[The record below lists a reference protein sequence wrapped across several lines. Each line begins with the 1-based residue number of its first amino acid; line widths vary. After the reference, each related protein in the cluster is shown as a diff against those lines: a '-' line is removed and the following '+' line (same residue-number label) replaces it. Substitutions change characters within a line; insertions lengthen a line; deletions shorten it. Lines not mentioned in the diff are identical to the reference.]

1 MKTTQTDFWE
11 SDFGKEYTERNS
23 HLEMDKWNNYYIER
37 YGKTKLALNDDFLG
51 HLDKNAKILEV
62 GSNTGMQLRGFQ
74 HNNFQHLFGVE
85 IQAYAVKRSRDFVP
99 DANVVQGS
107 ALDIPFKDGFFDVV
121 GTHYVLIHISP
132 DDLGRVM
139 DEMYR
144 CSNRYILGLEYHAD
158 AITEIG
164 YRGNT
169 NVLWKANYAEMFMQ
183 RFPDLKMVKS
193 EILPYLTDD
202 EKGNVDCMYLLE
214 KTS

>member
-23 HLEMDKWNNYYIER
+23 HPMDSWNEHYIER
-37 YGKTKLALNDDFLG
+37 YGKTKLALNEDFLG
-51 HLDKNAKILEV
+51 HLNKDAKILEV

-74 HNNFQHLFGVE
+74 HGGFQQLFGVE

-107 ALDIPFKDGFFDVV
+107 ALDIPFKDAFFDVV

-132 DDLGRVM
+132 KDLGTVM

-158 AITEIG
+158 QMTEIG

-169 NVLWKANYAEMFMQ
+169 NVLWKSNYAEMFME
-183 RFPDLKMVKS
+183 RFPDLKLVKK

-214 KTS
+214 KGT

>member
-23 HLEMDKWNNYYIER
+23 HSMDSWNEYYITR
-37 YGKTKLALNDDFLG
+37 YGKTKLSLNEDFLG
-51 HLDKNAKILEV
+51 HLNKDAKILEV

-74 HNNFQHLFGVE
+74 HNGFQHLFGVE

-132 DDLGRVM
+132 KDLGTVM

-144 CSNRYILGLEYHAD
+144 CSGRYILGLEYHAD
-158 AITEIG
+158 KMTEIS

-169 NVLWKANYAEMFMQ
+169 NVLWKSNYAEIFME

-214 KTS
+214 KT